1 MNYETA
7 KEMVKDLIPLDDCF
21 FEKIAED
28 IEAMEEILQVILQ
41 DKSVKI
47 VKVIPQKDIKNLQG
61 RSVRLD
67 ALCESDTK
75 KFYNVEVQIADN
87 DDHLRRVRYNAS
99 CVTANIT
106 DTGVHFE
113 KVPDL
118 YVIYISRFDMF
129 EQGKT
134 IYHVEPTIQET
145 SGMVDNGLH
154 EIYVNTTVNDGTE
167 IAELMQ
173 CFTQKKVTNSKFKN
187 FQKRVNYF
195 KEDKEGVE
203 KMSNTFN
210 NYVLKRLVDAADK
223 LIEEH
228 NFSMEEA
235 CKIVN
240 ITVEEYKAFK
250 EENSVLV

>member
-1 MNYETA
+1 
-7 KEMVKDLIPLDDCF
+7 
-21 FEKIAED
+21 
-28 IEAMEEILQVILQ
+28 
-41 DKSVKI
+41 
-47 VKVIPQKDIKNLQG
+47 
-61 RSVRLD
+61 
-67 ALCESDTK
+67 
-75 KFYNVEVQIADN
+75 
-87 DDHLRRVRYNAS
+87 
-99 CVTANIT
+99 
-106 DTGVHFE
+106 
-113 KVPDL
+113 
-118 YVIYISRFDMF
+118 
-129 EQGKT
+129 
-134 IYHVEPTIQET
+134 
-145 SGMVDNGLH
+145 
-154 EIYVNTTVNDGTE
+154 IYVNTTVNDGTE